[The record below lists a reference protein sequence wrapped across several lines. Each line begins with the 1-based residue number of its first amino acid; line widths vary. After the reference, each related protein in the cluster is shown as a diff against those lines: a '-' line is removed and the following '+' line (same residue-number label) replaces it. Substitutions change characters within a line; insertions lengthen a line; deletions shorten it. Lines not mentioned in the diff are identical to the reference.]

1 MVRLVSEISSR
12 IFGTRVWQ
20 DEILIV
26 SPRLGGR
33 NTNFN
38 PGIETLVVEILIV
51 SPRLGGRNLIF
62 NRGNETLESRLWRA
76 CPVPGLFPVPGLCRL
91 SGCFLNV
98 YSITSWFVIICYFI
112 FCSTALYYNMLF
124 VIYYVLRMCF
134 FYFMSCYI
142 SLRKFWLLCYVMVSI
157 LLCFALFGYVLLDVI
172 SFGSI
177 ILCYALVC
185 YTIFPYTEKSLVKGF
200 LVKGSLIHWNPLITE
215 TLCKGKSLTYTEQYL
230 YMEISYKEIP

>member
-1 MVRLVSEISSR
+1 MVSEISSR
-12 IFGTRVWQ
+12 FFGTRVWR

-51 SPRLGGRNLIF
+51 SPRLGGRNIVF

-76 CPVPGLFPVPGLCRL
+76 CPLPGLFPVPGLCRL

-98 YSITSWFVIICYFI
+98 YSIYILVCYHMFCYILLCCTILQYVIRSLLCPTY
-112 FCSTALYYNMLF
+112 AVVY
-124 VIYYVLRMCF
+124 VI
-134 FYFMSCYI
+134 SCHI
-142 SLRKFWLLCYVMVSI
+142 SLRKFWLLCYVMISI
-157 LLCFALFGYVLLDVI
+157 LLCFALFGYVLLYVV

-177 ILCYALVC
+177 ILCYALV
-185 YTIFPYTEKSLVKGF
+185 
-200 LVKGSLIHWNPLITE
+200 
-215 TLCKGKSLTYTEQYL
+215 
-230 YMEISYKEIP
+230 

>member
-1 MVRLVSEISSR
+1 M
-12 IFGTRVWQ
+12 
-20 DEILIV
+20 

-38 PGIETLVVEILIV
+38 PGIENLVVEILIV
-51 SPRLGGRNLIF
+51 SPRLGGRNIIF

-124 VIYYVLRMCF
+124 VIYYVLCMRF
-134 FYFMSCYI
+134 F
-142 SLRKFWLLCYVMVSI
+142 LLWHVIFHYASSGYCVTSWFRF
-157 LLCFALFGYVLLDVI
+157 CYVLLCSVMF
-172 SFGSI
+172 SYMLFHLVRLYYVMLWYI
-177 ILCYALVC
+177 ILY
-185 YTIFPYTEKSLVKGF
+185 
-200 LVKGSLIHWNPLITE
+200 SLIRRNPL
-215 TLCKGKSLTYTEQYL
+215 
-230 YMEISYKEIP
+230 